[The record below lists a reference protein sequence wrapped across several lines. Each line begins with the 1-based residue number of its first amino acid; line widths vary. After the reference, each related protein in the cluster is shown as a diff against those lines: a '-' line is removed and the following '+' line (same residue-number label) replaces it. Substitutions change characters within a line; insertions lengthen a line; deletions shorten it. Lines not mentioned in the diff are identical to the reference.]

1 VSNTPDPP
9 SRPPRFEDL
18 RARAERALLDELS
31 LFAEFRAT
39 QVEVRSRWRR
49 MRTRSSGEEQGEQAA
64 DPAGDGKAT
73 PP

>member
-1 VSNTPDPP
+1 VSNSPDPP

-18 RARAERALLDELS
+18 RVRAERALLDALS

-39 QVEVRSRWRR
+39 LEELDRVRL
-49 MRTRSSGEEQGEQAA
+49 MERTPAAGEEHDEQPA
-64 DPAGDGKAT
+64 DQAGDGKAT

>member
-9 SRPPRFEDL
+9 SRSPRFEDL
-18 RARAERALLDELS
+18 RARAERALLDALS
-31 LFAEFRAT
+31 LLAKFRAT
-39 QVEVRSRWRR
+39 VDELDRVSLLE
-49 MRTRSSGEEQGEQAA
+49 RTRAAREEQGEQAA